1 MIEKSKKVTYRTKD
15 VIDAIMKL
23 RIEKGLSRPSIVEW
37 LINEMK
43 LTKDKANRMMAEAN
57 KKFDEIAIQR
67 FGNDIKE
74 DIERFEALYQKAVKN
89 NDTKEARELLKEIS
103 KLKGHYVERYNLEVK
118 EYAVKFPGLDE

>member
-1 MIEKSKKVTYRTKD
+1 MIEKSKKIQYRTKD

-23 RIEKGLSRPSIVEW
+23 RIEKGLSRPAIIEW
-37 LINEMK
+37 LQKEMK
-43 LTKDKANRMMAEAN
+43 LSKEKAGRVMTEAN

-74 DIERFEALYQKAVKN
+74 DIERFEALYQKAVNN
-89 NDTKEARELLKEIS
+89 NDMKEAREILKEIS

-118 EYAVKFPGLDE
+118 EYSVKFPGLDE